1 MDASVIGKRLRER
14 YLAVPDKILCYTGEE
29 KEPQEADLKKSENFS
44 SREPEKVQK
53 VYEISC
59 LKRKEGGVIDELLLY
74 TDKGLY
80 KIVSEYNIRYL
91 LNLGGAVV
99 RNDGSSYESNLL
111 LPSAYF
117 TIDTVK
123 SGKNVIGY
131 TIIGGGYGH
140 GVGMSQNGARAMG
153 LAGMSGE
160 DILAFYFA
168 ECHLENVY
176 V

>member
-1 MDASVIGKRLRER
+1 M
-14 YLAVPDKILCYTGEE
+14 CYTGEE
-29 KEPQEADLKKSENFS
+29 NIPEEADLRNPENFS

-53 VYEISC
+53 IYEISC

-74 TDKGLY
+74 TDRGIY
-80 KIVSEYNIRYL
+80 KIISEYNIRYV
-91 LNLGGAVV
+91 LNQGGPVV
-99 RNDGSSYESNLL
+99 RQDGSTYESSLL

-153 LAGMSGE
+153 LAGMFWE
-160 DILAFYFA
+160 EILTFYFA
-168 ECHLENVY
+168 ECHLENAY
-176 V
+176 A